1 MFNPIWEKF
10 PFNLLV
16 FFDLKHHDIMS
27 GFDSHSCIRNDR
39 DFYKSWN
46 NPLETNYE
54 KRHPHYEPEPTM
66 ISGHDFM
73 PSLQRTRN
81 VHSQPWCRRRERPR
95 AREHLQ
101 LERQERNPYW
111 CYIWPETRWLGHK
124 PTCSSCQINSRIQAL
139 KPPGIWNTS
148 GLRNAHDMLKSGFVK
163 LHLLCCWLYYIH
175 LNKTLMKSVFCRP

>member
-124 PTCSSCQINSRIQAL
+124 PTCL
-139 KPPGIWNTS
+139 
-148 GLRNAHDMLKSGFVK
+148 HVK
-163 LHLLCCWLYYIH
+163 LIQESKHWNPQESGTLQGYEMPTTCWNLVSWNCTCFAVGFTTFTWTRH
-175 LNKTLMKSVFCRP
+175 